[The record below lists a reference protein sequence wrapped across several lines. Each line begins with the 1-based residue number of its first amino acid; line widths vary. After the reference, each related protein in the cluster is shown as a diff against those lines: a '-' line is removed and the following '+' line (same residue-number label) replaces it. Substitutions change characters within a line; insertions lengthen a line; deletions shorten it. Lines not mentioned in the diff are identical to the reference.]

1 MKNKDIQKG
10 FIKIILS
17 AVYIKQMFKSIT
29 NGFSRFFTKQKITI
43 LLIFIVLG
51 WGLLYY
57 SGQKTGVI
65 DRFQDG
71 TPVGTYPSVNPYS
84 IPSGSQSPSP
94 PVLLS
99 QLSKPTTSTAPKNQM
114 PSSGGY
120 SQQSITTPSDLLP
133 VDQNSQWSDLNPGM
147 VTNGG
152 AAMPDLLQAGYHIG
166 LDTIGQTL
174 RNPNYQ
180 LRSDPIIP
188 KQDIGPWNQS
198 TIEPDLGR
206 VPLEV
211 GVYSK

>member
-1 MKNKDIQKG
+1 
-10 FIKIILS
+10 
-17 AVYIKQMFKSIT
+17 MFKSIT

-43 LLIFIVLG
+43 LFIFIVLA

-65 DRFQDG
+65 DRFEDG
-71 TPVGTYPSVNPYS
+71 TPVGAVTSAPPSTITSKPPML
-84 IPSGSQSPSP
+84 ISQVSNNMVPPVSTSSVSPS
-94 PVLLS
+94 
-99 QLSKPTTSTAPKNQM
+99 N
-114 PSSGGY
+114 SSGGY
-120 SQQSITTPSDLLP
+120 SQQSITAPSDLLP
-133 VDQNSQWSDLNPGM
+133 VDQNSQWSNLNPGM

-211 GVYSK
+211 GAYSK